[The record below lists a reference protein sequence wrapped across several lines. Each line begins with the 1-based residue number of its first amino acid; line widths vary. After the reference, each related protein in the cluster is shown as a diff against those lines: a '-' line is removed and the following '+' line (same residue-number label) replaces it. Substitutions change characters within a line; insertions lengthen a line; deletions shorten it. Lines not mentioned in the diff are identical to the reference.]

1 MPKYELLVPVSNQ
14 NTAALM
20 GNVYLTLKELQWNIL
35 YAGDSSVL
43 ANTAATGTR
52 GQQIICQLSEEGLLV
67 TSEMIN
73 DEVADVF
80 GKNKKNTILFETAF
94 LAMLAKPDA
103 IALEFAQEELIQLR
117 KDTIEKIALEEKEAT
132 EIDEAMNLSKS
143 NLYVTYGIIAL
154 NVLIFVGMFFDGAG
168 LITPNA
174 LVHLKWGSNFGPLTL
189 SGDWWRLMSSI
200 FIHFGVIHLLMNMYC
215 LYSVGVYLEPLLGK
229 VKYITAYLCT
239 GLLASLVS
247 LYWHA
252 AEPVNSAGASGAV
265 FGMYGVFLA
274 LLTSNLI
281 PKKVRDEL
289 LKSILIFIGFNL
301 LYGLKGGID
310 NSAHVGGLLVGFVFG
325 YAFVL
330 IIKKEKEGRSILW
343 LLPLLIVISVGC
355 AAFYLQEN
363 KGDQKER
370 TALLKELANSSY
382 PDEDKLNKQLVLF
395 DEVNEQLQNVLNEE
409 GVPFTELS
417 ILLKDSGIAL
427 ISKANNVLAAAK
439 KYDIA
444 PSQKE
449 KVTLLVE
456 YVELRNEELLL
467 LQKMCETENADSIMP
482 ELRRIRTVAYNRF
495 AEAVAK

>member
-1 MPKYELLVPVSNQ
+1 MPKHELLVPISNS
-14 NTAALM
+14 NDVM
-20 GNVYLTLKELQWNIL
+20 GNVYSTLKELQWNIQ
-35 YAGDSSVL
+35 YAGESSVL

-67 TSEMIN
+67 SSEMIN

-80 GKNKKNTILFETAF
+80 GKNKKNTILFETSF
-94 LAMLAKPDA
+94 LAVQAKQDTAALA
-103 IALEFAQEELIQLR
+103 IAQEELTQLR
-117 KDTIEKIALEEKEAT
+117 LATIEKIAIEEKEAA

-143 NLYVTYGIIAL
+143 NLYVTYLIIAL
-154 NVLIFVGMFFDGAG
+154 NLLIFVGMLLDGAG

-174 LVHLKWGSNFGPLTL
+174 LVHVKWGSNFGPLTL

-200 FIHFGVIHLLMNMYC
+200 FIHFGAIHLLMNMYC

-252 AEPVNSAGASGAV
+252 ADPVNSAGASGAV

-310 NSAHVGGLLVGFVFG
+310 NSAHIGGLVAGFVFG

-330 IIKKEKEGRSILW
+330 IIKKEKEGRSLHWI
-343 LLPLLIVISVGC
+343 LPLLIVISAGC
-355 AAFYLQEN
+355 AVYYLQEN
-363 KGDQKER
+363 KGDQGER
-370 TALLKELANSSY
+370 TALLKELANSAY
-382 PDEDKLNKQLVLF
+382 PDEEKLNKKLLLF
-395 DEVNEQLQNVLNEE
+395 DEVNEQLQNVLKDE
-409 GVPFTELS
+409 GVPFAELS
-417 ILLKDSGIAL
+417 ILLKDSGVAL
-427 ISKANNVLAAAK
+427 ISKANNVLAPASK
-439 KYDIA
+439 LDIS

-449 KVTLLVE
+449 KVTLLIE

-467 LQKMCETENADSIMP
+467 LQKMCETENADSFMP
-482 ELRRIRTVAYNRF
+482 ELRRIRTVAYSRY